1 MGEKQDEYEQI
12 DAVYQEELKQL
23 RELEKR
29 FSVLE
34 VKNKPTF
41 ISPSPITNL
50 LENRYSTRLE
60 LAWV

>member
-1 MGEKQDEYEQI
+1 MENWIQRYDADMGDKQDEYEQI

-34 VKNKPTF
+34 VLIQRSLAT
-41 ISPSPITNL
+41 L
-50 LENRYSTRLE
+50 RL
-60 LAWV
+60 